1 MRVFV
6 RSGFVVVRI
15 AVRTPCM
22 YQGRKLPLDAGTG
35 GGSMAEE
42 LKPCPFCGGEAEL
55 FGTDETGIFYVE
67 CMECDVNSNFDTP
80 EEAIAAW
87 NRRVSDE

>member
-1 MRVFV
+1 
-6 RSGFVVVRI
+6 
-15 AVRTPCM
+15 
-22 YQGRKLPLDAGTG
+22 
-35 GGSMAEE
+35 MAEE